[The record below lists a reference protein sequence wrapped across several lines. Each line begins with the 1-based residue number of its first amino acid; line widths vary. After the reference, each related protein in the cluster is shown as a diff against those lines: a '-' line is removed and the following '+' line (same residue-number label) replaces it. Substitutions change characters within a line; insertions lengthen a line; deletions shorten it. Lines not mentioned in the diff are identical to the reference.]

1 MFLDGTANDAGS
13 RTNVAKLHNLGTLQE
28 SPNIT
33 IIYIDGAGTSIGGV
47 FSGMTTGLG
56 NAKRVQKA
64 YRFLAENYKDGD
76 KVYIFG
82 FSRSAWS
89 ARILS
94 AMLYVAGLPDLNRLP
109 ESTRVDVVD
118 DIYYKYKRFWG
129 TIPQIGD
136 HRSLAKRRS
145 AVLQYLSENNLTE
158 NHSKNVTVDFLGLW
172 DFS

>member
-1 MFLDGTANDAGS
+1 
-13 RTNVAKLHNLGTLQE
+13 
-28 SPNIT
+28 
-33 IIYIDGAGTSIGGV
+33 
-47 FSGMTTGLG
+47 MTTELG

-145 AVLQYLSENNLTE
+145 SVLQYLSENNLTE